1 MQPTTPIIIVAVMA
15 FVLETL
21 ISFQTERNLRRLK
34 HRNYSQFSRYHR
46 LHVNFSQL
54 SVILLIITGW
64 QLAKGHYALMLGTYL
79 IVLLGDAFKW
89 HRIWQAAKN

>member
-1 MQPTTPIIIVAVMA
+1 MQPTTPIIIVAILA
-15 FVLETL
+15 FW
-21 ISFQTERNLRRLK
+21 TERDLRRLK

-46 LHVNFSQL
+46 LHVNFNQV

-79 IVLLGDAFKW
+79 IVLLDDTFKW
-89 HRIWQAAKN
+89 HRIWQATKN

>member
-1 MQPTTPIIIVAVMA
+1 MQPTTPIIIVAILA
-15 FVLETL
+15 FVLEML
-21 ISFQTERNLRRLK
+21 IAFWTERNLRRLK

-46 LHVNFSQL
+46 LHVNFNQL

-79 IVLLGDAFKW
+79 IVLLGDAFNW
-89 HRIWQAAKN
+89 HRIWQSVKN